1 MPPTDLHPKVTP
13 RFRRAFRKL
22 SSGARLQAAQTLLQL
37 RKDPMYPSL
46 HTKKVLGLP
55 GVYEARASR
64 SMRILW
70 QYGGSDNIILI
81 DIGPHSILP

>member
-1 MPPTDLHPKVTP
+1 MPLTDLHPKVTS
-13 RFRRAFRKL
+13 RFRRAFQKL
-22 SSGARLQAAQTLLQL
+22 SSDARLQAAQALLQL

-46 HTKKVLGLP
+46 HTKKVHGLP

-70 QYGGSDNIILI
+70 QYGGPNTIILI
-81 DIGPHSILP
+81 DIGPHNILP